1 MGTLVLPLHSRKAKE
16 LCDFC
21 FFCME
26 NAGVGLIFAGKMPAL
41 TCLLNQILKCIL
53 FGVIDI
59 SRFAVIEL
67 HRPRI

>member
-1 MGTLVLPLHSRKAKE
+1 
-16 LCDFC
+16 
-21 FFCME
+21 ME